1 MAFPYSGYARCEFT
15 GKYQEVIVGIGL
27 LAGGMKTFIAEETVL
42 YCTEDCWV
50 QWKEDEEPAWYPK
63 GVYWEWYRR
72 VPKVWIKSDGTNGRI
87 HFWFEGHT
95 RQ

>member
-1 MAFPYSGYARCEFT
+1 MAFPYSGYARLDFT
-15 GKYQEVIVGIGL
+15 AEYQEIIVGAREG
-27 LAGGMKTFIAEETVL
+27 KNFVAEETVL
-42 YCTEDCWV
+42 FCTQPCWV
-50 QWKEDEEPAWYPK
+50 RWKEDEEPAWFPD

-72 VPKVWIKSDGTNGRI
+72 CPKVWIKSDGTNGRV